1 MQKKRQEDKGAQTTG
16 QQTTNQQSAISG
28 QLSAKSETQSE
39 KGKKESDNRTTGLQD
54 QEAQRK
60 EQSDDRP
67 QTTELQT
74 TNQQSAISGQPSAKQ
89 NTERQGAVGSEQSA
103 GLQDQEAKSE
113 KQQKDYEPDIT
124 GPLSPVRTDLGTPLA
139 ADRIW

>member
-1 MQKKRQEDKGAQTTG
+1 MPYQTAGSMQRAVGSKQEKPQQDKGAPTTG
-16 QQTTNQQSAISG
+16 QQ
-28 QLSAKSETQSE
+28 
-39 KGKKESDNRTTGLQD
+39 D
-54 QEAQRK
+54 QEAKRK

-67 QTTELQT
+67 QTTGQQT
-74 TNQQSAISGQPSAKQ
+74 TDSGQQIADQQSVISGQPSAKQ
-89 NTERQGAVGSEQSA
+89 NTERQEAVGSEQSA